1 MFLIYIHDNQ
11 FVIFYIYTE
20 LFLQLLEL
28 YASGKLKP
36 GLNIPVENDKV
47 FINNVVS
54 SIILFFWY
62 VKLLNY
68 VPV

>member
-54 SIILFFWY
+54 SIILFIWY